1 MAKSRKAVMT
11 YHQNNERERKK
22 DEIRNEK
29 LRMQK
34 LMQEDEEGYRA
45 LLDEKKDQRL
55 VYLLQQT
62 DEYVDSLCSLVRQ
75 HQNTE
80 KKKKKEDK
88 KIEKGNQMDEEA
100 RVHVRERSTGK
111 ALTGDQAPKT
121 EEIEFWLETH
131 PEYEIVPRDQL
142 SDDEEEEEEEAPVEP
157 EEEKDDQYAGMDEET
172 KAKMIL
178 EKARNEED
186 EYDQKTKKQMAD
198 YYATAHK
205 IKEKVVK
212 QHTTMGG
219 GDPNLLLKP
228 YQIKGLEWMVSLYNN
243 NLNGILAD
251 EMGLGKTIQVGI
263 WEMRKY

>member
-1 MAKSRKAVMT
+1 MAKARKAVMT

-75 HQNTE
+75 HQTTE
-80 KKKKKEDK
+80 KKKKREDK
-88 KIEKGNQMDEEA
+88 KIEKGNNTMDEEA
-100 RVHVRERSTGK
+100 KVHVRDMSNGK
-111 ALTGDQAPKT
+111 ILTGDAAPKPD
-121 EEIEFWLETH
+121 ELDAWLETH
-131 PEYEIVPRDQL
+131 PGYEVVPRDQL
-142 SDDEEEEEEEAPVEP
+142 SDDDDDEEEAPPEEP
-157 EEEKDDQYAGMDEET
+157 QEEKDDQYAGMDEET
-172 KAKMIL
+172 KAKMII

-198 YYATAHK
+198 YYATAHR

-212 QHTTMGG
+212 QHATMGG
-219 GDPNLLLKP
+219 GDPTLQLKP
-228 YQIKGLEWMVSLYNN
+228 YQLKGLEWMVSLYNN

-251 EMGLGKTIQVGI
+251 EMGLGKTIQVSNF
-263 WEMRKY
+263 